1 MGSSNQTRDYECLAP
16 TVLPMAT
23 DGGAMIGAGR
33 PVQDVLDEMESMR
46 QRDVRWRDGRA
57 FTLAYNAGPE
67 VVALAEEAYRRF
79 SGENALNTDAFPSL
93 RRMQNDVVAH
103 GLAWTHGDHD
113 AAGFMTSGGTES
125 LILSVRSAMR
135 RAAREGR
142 TLDSPN
148 VVLPAS
154 AHAAFEKAADYFG
167 VRNIRVPVREDWRAD
182 TEAMIRAVDDQ
193 TILLVASTPGYP
205 QGVIDDVIPLAHHAA
220 ELRINCHVDACMGGV
235 VLPYL
240 ERSGGRVPPWDFRV
254 EGVTSISIDLHK
266 YGYSS
271 KGAGLL
277 LHRNKFLRADQTFIT
292 DNWLGGTYGSS
303 GILGTKSGGPIAAA
317 WAVLH
322 HLGDEGYERLTLA
335 SRRTALRIADFV
347 ESHPALRLRARPDT
361 TLLCFG
367 VSDESRHDVF
377 AVADALNARGWYVD
391 RQSPPKSIH
400 LTVNAVHEL
409 VVDEFIADLGA
420 IIDSLDGRSG
430 SGGSYATVD

>member
-1 MGSSNQTRDYECLAP
+1 MASDDG
-16 TVLPMAT
+16 VL
-23 DGGAMIGAGR
+23 IGAGR
-33 PVQDVLDEMESMR
+33 PVQEVLDEMDSMR
-46 QRDVRWRDGRA
+46 SRDVRWRDGRA

-103 GLAWTHGDHD
+103 GLRWTHGDGD
-113 AAGFMTSGGTES
+113 SAGFMTSGGTES
-125 LILSVRSAMR
+125 LILSVRAALR
-135 RAAREGR
+135 RAEREGR
-142 TLDSPN
+142 SLVSPN

-167 VRNIRVPVREDWRAD
+167 VRNIRVPVRNDWRAD
-182 TEAMIRAVDDQ
+182 TDAMLRAVDDQ
-193 TILLVASTPGYP
+193 TVLLVASTPGYP
-205 QGVIDDVIPLAHHAA
+205 QGVVDDVTPLARRAA

-240 ERSGGRVPPWDFRV
+240 ERAGENVAPWDFRV

-335 SRRTALRIADFV
+335 SRRTALLIADYV
-347 ESHPALRLRARPDT
+347 DSHPDLVLRARPDT

-367 VSDESRHDVF
+367 VHDEKRHDVF
-377 AVADALNARGWYVD
+377 AVADALNSRGWYVD
-391 RQSPPKSIH
+391 KQSPPKSIH

-409 VVDEFIADLGA
+409 VVGEFLSDLTE
-420 IIDSLDGRSG
+420 IMDTLDGRSG

>member
-1 MGSSNQTRDYECLAP
+1 
-16 TVLPMAT
+16 MAS
-23 DGGAMIGAGR
+23 DDEALIGPGR
-33 PVQDVLDEMESMR
+33 PVQDVLDEMDSLR
-46 QRDVRWRDGRA
+46 SQDVRWRDGRA

-103 GLAWTHGDHD
+103 GLRWTHGDGD
-113 AAGFMTSGGTES
+113 SAGFMTSGGTES
-125 LILSVRSAMR
+125 LILSVRAALR
-135 RAAREGR
+135 RAEREGR
-142 TLDSPN
+142 SLVSPN

-167 VRNIRVPVREDWRAD
+167 VRNIRVPVRDDWRAD
-182 TEAMIRAVDDQ
+182 TDAMLRAVDDQ
-193 TILLVASTPGYP
+193 TVLLVASTPGYP
-205 QGVIDDVIPLAHHAA
+205 QGVVDDVTPLAHRAA

-240 ERSGGRVPPWDFRV
+240 ERAGENVAPWDFRI

-303 GILGTKSGGPIAAA
+303 GVLGTKSGGPIAAA

-335 SRRTALRIADFV
+335 SRRTALRIADHV
-347 ESHPALRLRARPDT
+347 DSHPDLILRARPDT

-367 VSDESRHDVF
+367 VRDENRHDVF
-377 AVADALNARGWYVD
+377 AVADALNSRGWYVD
-391 RQSPPKSIH
+391 KQSPPKSIH

-409 VVDEFIADLGA
+409 VVGDFLSDLT
-420 IIDSLDGRSG
+420 DVMDTLDGRSG